1 MIQEFV
7 SQCVQKNRMTT
18 EFFKNVIRILLL
30 YFLNQ
35 KGVLWCLKKARYKM
49 TFQLFLKNSKFRPK
63 KQIFSCTIYLFIH
76 KCTNWPKLYCNL
88 LTLQNISCSD
98 WSWNLHITMHNR
110 VFRGSK
116 LHLMRMGN
124 IKCKNNA
131 DFFSLSLHNGMV
143 FYWSSMSVCML
154 LFFFMFILKQ
164 QKRLKRCLVDS
175 HENIISMILQQ

>member
-131 DFFSLSLHNGMV
+131 DFFSL
-143 FYWSSMSVCML
+143 Y
-154 LFFFMFILKQ
+154 LFTMGWFFTEVA
-164 QKRLKRCLVDS
+164 CLYACCCFFLCS
-175 HENIISMILQQ
+175 Y